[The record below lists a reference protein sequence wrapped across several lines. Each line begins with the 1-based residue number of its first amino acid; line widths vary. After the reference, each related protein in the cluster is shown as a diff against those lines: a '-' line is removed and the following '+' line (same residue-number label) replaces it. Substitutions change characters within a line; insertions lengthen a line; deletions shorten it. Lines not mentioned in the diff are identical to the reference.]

1 MNSERLK
8 KIMQENGITRPE
20 LAKISGVSRRTIE
33 GWFDTKHKNFNP
45 TLREISKVAT
55 ALGVS
60 IDAIV
65 EGTALS
71 ESESFYAKY
80 SRHKA
85 LLAQIDKLDKK
96 SAELINEIIEIF
108 YKHNKM

>member
-33 GWFDTKHKNFNP
+33 GWFDTKYKNFNP

-80 SRHKA
+80 SR
-85 LLAQIDKLDKK
+85 DKK
-96 SAELINEIIEIF
+96 SAELINEIVEIF